1 MNIRRKTAWEKHNSP
16 VHLRCIGERIANE
29 ILMALRSSRK
39 MKNDVSLNDPI
50 GSDPEGNEITLIDIL
65 GTDANLV
72 PDAVTTNI
80 EAARAIRLIS
90 EILEPRERTVV
101 LLRYGLIDG
110 VPYPQHEIAKRL
122 GISRSYVSRIEKKAL
137 EKLRARLDR

>member
-1 MNIRRKTAWEKHNSP
+1 
-16 VHLRCIGERIANE
+16 
-29 ILMALRSSRK
+29 